1 MREVKWTRVD
11 IIRKKKTQRQSE
23 RERVSKWLV
32 FPDQHYVY
40 PNQQN
45 EKHKTSEAILKAIKS
60 NENQKTHTSS
70 TENREKRIFW
80 ENSLKIET
88 VRSNQKKNKEKV
100 SKLEKFWMIGKQKRS
115 EGN

>member
-11 IIRKKKTQRQSE
+11 IIRKKKRRDRA
-23 RERVSKWLV
+23 RESFKVIS
-32 FPDQHYVY
+32 FFFDQDYVY

-60 NENQKTHTSS
+60 NENQKTHTNS

-88 VRSNQKKNKEKV
+88 VRSNQKNKEKV

-115 EGN
+115 EEN